1 MINDKHAAILQRA
14 LAITD
19 FGYYYGIDEIE
30 INMEFY
36 GPKW

>member
-1 MINDKHAAILQRA
+1 MINDEHAAILQRA

-19 FGYYYGIDEIE
+19 FGYYYGIDEIK
-30 INMEFY
+30 MEFY